1 MTDLQ
6 VVCRPSAAGWSC
18 SVRVGEDAG
27 ATSHEVSV
35 SADDLARLAPGAAD
49 PAELVRASFE
59 FLLEREP
66 RESILRNFELPVIGR
81 YFPEYDVEIG
91 ERLAR

>member
-6 VVCRPSAAGWSC
+6 VDCRPSAAGWSC
-18 SVRVGEDAG
+18 SVRIGEDAG

-35 SADDLARLAPGAAD
+35 SADDLAWLAPGAAD

-66 RESILRNFELPVIGR
+66 RESILRSFELPLIGR
-81 YFPEYDVEIG
+81 YFPDYEARIR
-91 ERLAR
+91 ERLAQ